1 MFNRKCLVES
11 IQAHHGNVQNDDV
24 YKYTV
29 LFFADLFTF
38 KIVFLSHIFHFNSSN
53 SKRKRVSQV
62 CRGQNLSC
70 HLLRIFANI
79 KLTTFN
85 GHSN

>member
-11 IQAHHGNVQNDDV
+11 IQAHHGNVQNDDFDV

-38 KIVFLSHIFHFNSSN
+38 KIVF
-53 SKRKRVSQV
+53 
-62 CRGQNLSC
+62 
-70 HLLRIFANI
+70 
-79 KLTTFN
+79 
-85 GHSN
+85 